1 MYVYIYMLPPPMY
14 LPFLPNL
21 TQKHLYNYII
31 ITKTLACRN
40 TRLQCRHQ
48 AICRSTWCIQ
58 HHHHTGTSA
67 AHATWHLG
75 VCQGKYAPG
84 ASNIV
89 RPASGL
95 GFSPSVSTHAM
106 SSWGATTGIFLGWQ
120 AKCQIQPL
128 KCHPKKIVAAK
139 ALHHLIA
146 FCVPKRTRNPV
157 DGNLG

>member
-1 MYVYIYMLPPPMY
+1 MYIYICYPPMY
-14 LPFLPNL
+14 LPFLPSL

-58 HHHHTGTSA
+58 HHHHTGTSG

-84 ASNIV
+84 ASNIA
-89 RPASGL
+89 RPHPDSG
-95 GFSPSVSTHAM
+95 SAM

>member
-1 MYVYIYMLPPPMY
+1 MYIYICHHNCPDCSVFEELIILCIYIFVIYMYVYIYMLPPPMY

-89 RPASGL
+89 RPHPGSGSAPAS
-95 GFSPSVSTHAM
+95 PPM
-106 SSWGATTGIFLGWQ
+106 Q
-120 AKCQIQPL
+120 
-128 KCHPKKIVAAK
+128 
-139 ALHHLIA
+139 
-146 FCVPKRTRNPV
+146 
-157 DGNLG
+157 